1 MRSRNLDLFPESL
14 PPRARPRVLMH
25 VSDAG
30 VTDCGRAEDLGKP
43 RCRMSCSRC
52 ALESVWLVFDT
63 MTEAKRGVAWPICN
77 PPGTPGMLCAGSVE
91 SHDPADETPAQGTKQ
106 Q

>member
-1 MRSRNLDLFPESL
+1 
-14 PPRARPRVLMH
+14 MH

-43 RCRMSCSRC
+43 RCRLSCSRC
-52 ALESVWLVFDT
+52 GSESVWLVFDT
-63 MTEAKRGVAWPICN
+63 VTEAKRGVACPKCN
-77 PPGTPGMLCAGSVE
+77 PPGTPSMLSAGSVE
-91 SHDPADETPAQGTKQ
+91 GHDPADETPAQGAKQ